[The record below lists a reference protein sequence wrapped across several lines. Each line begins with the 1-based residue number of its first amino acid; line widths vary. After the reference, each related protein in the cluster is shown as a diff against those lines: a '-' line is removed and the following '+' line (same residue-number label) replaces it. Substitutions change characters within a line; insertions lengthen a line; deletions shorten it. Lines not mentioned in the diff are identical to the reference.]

1 VPQFAYTARDAGGA
15 RIDGVLESNDTNA
28 LAETLT
34 AQGLLLIRA
43 EPHMAGAAAGS
54 LKRLFEP
61 PVGLLDMYLFC
72 RQMATLLKA
81 GVPLLRA
88 LKGLEESSTNGRF
101 TRILAALREQLEAG
115 RELSASLRQQPLF
128 NDYVINMV
136 RVGETTGKLPEVF
149 RGLGVQ
155 LAFERENRAAV
166 RSALRYPAFVIAT
179 ALAALI
185 AVNLF
190 VIPSFAKV
198 YKSMKA
204 ELPAI
209 TKVLVA
215 LSDAMVNYWP
225 VLLLGGGLL
234 VVGAM
239 SAVRRPAGR
248 LVWDSMQLRLPVIG
262 SLVRKASLARFTKSF
277 GLALDA
283 GVPVVLALDV
293 ANGTTGNIWLSERIA
308 NMKLAAERGE
318 SLARSARA
326 TGVFT
331 PTILQMIA
339 VGEETG
345 SLGEMMNEVA
355 DHYQR
360 EVDHA
365 VKDLAAKIEPLMIL
379 VLGGA
384 ILVFALGVFLPLWD
398 LSRLALRR

>member
-1 VPQFAYTARDAGGA
+1 VPQFAYTARDASGG
-15 RIDGVLESNDTNA
+15 RIDGVLDSADATA

-34 AQGLLLIRA
+34 SQGLLLIRA
-43 EPHMAGAAAGS
+43 EPHLPGAAGGS
-54 LKRLFEP
+54 IRRLFEP
-61 PVGLLDMYLFC
+61 PVGLLDLFLFC

-88 LKGLEESSTNGRF
+88 LKGLEESSTNTRF
-101 TRILAALREQLEAG
+101 TRVLASLQEQLEAG
-115 RELSASLRQQPLF
+115 RELSAALRQHPLF
-128 NDYVINMV
+128 NEYVVSMV
-136 RVGETTGKLPEVF
+136 RVGETTGRLPEVF
-149 RGLGVQ
+149 RGLATQ

-185 AVNLF
+185 AVNIF

-198 YKSMKA
+198 YKSLKA
-204 ELPAI
+204 ELPVI
-209 TKVLVA
+209 TKVLMAV
-215 LSDAMVNYWP
+215 SEAMVNYWP
-225 VLLLGGGLL
+225 VLLLGSALL
-234 VVGAM
+234 VVGAV
-239 SAVRRPAGR
+239 SAARRPWGR
-248 LVWDSMQLRLPVIG
+248 RIVDTLLLRLPVLG
-262 SLVRKASLARFTKSF
+262 SLVRKAALARFTKSF
-277 GLALDA
+277 GLALDS

-293 ANGTTGNIWLSERIA
+293 ANGTTGNVWLSERIA
-308 NMKLAAERGE
+308 NMKLAAERGD
-318 SLARSARA
+318 SLARAARG

-345 SLGEMMNEVA
+345 ALGEMMNEVA

-365 VKDLAAKIEPLMIL
+365 VKGLAAKIEPLMIL

-398 LSRLALRR
+398 LSRVALRH

>member
-1 VPQFAYTARDAGGA
+1 V
-15 RIDGVLESNDTNA
+15 
-28 LAETLT
+28 
-34 AQGLLLIRA
+34 
-43 EPHMAGAAAGS
+43 
-54 LKRLFEP
+54 
-61 PVGLLDMYLFC
+61 
-72 RQMATLLKA
+72 
-81 GVPLLRA
+81 
-88 LKGLEESSTNGRF
+88 
-101 TRILAALREQLEAG
+101 ALRQY
-115 RELSASLRQQPLF
+115 PLF

-136 RVGETTGKLPEVF
+136 RVGETTGRLPEVF